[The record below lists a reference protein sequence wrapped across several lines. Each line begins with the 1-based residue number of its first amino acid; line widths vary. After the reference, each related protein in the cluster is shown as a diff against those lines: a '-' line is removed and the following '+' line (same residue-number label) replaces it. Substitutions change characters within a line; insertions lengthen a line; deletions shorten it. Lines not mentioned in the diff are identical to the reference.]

1 MAKGTLYLIPTVIAE
16 QSVHKVIPDQVKDE
30 LKHIQHFLA
39 ENIRTAR
46 RYLSSLKLYDS
57 IEALHFDVLDK
68 DTSPE
73 LLGQLLQPIQEGHDM
88 GILAEAGCPG
98 VADPGTMA
106 VQYAHQHNIKIVPL
120 VGPSSLLLALLAS
133 GMGGQQF
140 AFHGYLP
147 IPAKEAE
154 KAIRELERE
163 STIKKQ
169 TQIFIETPYR
179 NNVLFA
185 RLTNVLR
192 ADTVLCVAL
201 DLTGPSEQIRSLTVS
216 QWRKESIE
224 WPKLPA
230 IFLFSA

>member
-106 VQYAHQHNIKIVPL
+106 VQYAHQHNIKVVPL
-120 VGPSSLLLALLAS
+120 VGP
-133 GMGGQQF
+133 
-140 AFHGYLP
+140 
-147 IPAKEAE
+147 
-154 KAIRELERE
+154 
-163 STIKKQ
+163 
-169 TQIFIETPYR
+169 
-179 NNVLFA
+179 
-185 RLTNVLR
+185 
-192 ADTVLCVAL
+192 
-201 DLTGPSEQIRSLTVS
+201 
-216 QWRKESIE
+216 
-224 WPKLPA
+224 
-230 IFLFSA
+230 